1 MCHGSSRHSRAR
13 EKCSDWVTIMK
24 IRLITIEYVVPTT
37 EVDCYGVERKV
48 ADPLY
53 AVEKKMLAIWMTL
66 LVAQEK

>member
-1 MCHGSSRHSRAR
+1 
-13 EKCSDWVTIMK
+13 MK
-24 IRLITIEYVVPTT
+24 IRLITIEYVIPTT

-53 AVEKKMLAIWMTL
+53 AMEKKMLGVWMAL